1 MKILAIEFASE
12 QRSVAVVVD
21 GETRGSAGES
31 SGRNTRSC
39 GLIERALRQAAVER
53 EMIDCIA
60 VGLGPGSY
68 TGIRAAISVAQ
79 GWQLARGVPLL
90 GLSTVECLAAQAQ
103 SAGMTGHIHIAIDA
117 QRGEFYLAG
126 YEISPDER
134 RLVEA
139 LHLAGRAEVEERT
152 NAGTLLVWPGLRVV
166 FPHARILLPEASMLG
181 QLAAGRTD
189 FVPGEKL
196 EPIYLRETAF
206 VKAAPPRFIST
217 P

>member
-12 QRSVAVVVD
+12 QRSVAIVVD
-21 GETRGSAGES
+21 GEPRGTAAES
-31 SGRNTRSC
+31 GGRNTRSC
-39 GLIERALRQAAVER
+39 GLIERALQQAGIER

-79 GWQLARGVPLL
+79 GWQLARGAPLL

-103 SAGMTGHIHIAIDA
+103 SAGMTGLTHIAIDA
-117 QRGEFYLAG
+117 QRGEFYLAC
-126 YEISPDER
+126 YEISPDKR

-139 LHLAGRAEVEERT
+139 LHLANKAEVEQR
-152 NAGTLLVWPGLRVV
+152 AGAGPLLVWPGLRAV
-166 FPHARILLPEASMLG
+166 FPQGRVLMPEASMLG
-181 QLAAGRTD
+181 QLAAERTD

-196 EPIYLRETAF
+196 EPIYLRQTAF
-206 VKAAPPRFIST
+206 VKAAPPRFIPT
-217 P
+217 L